1 MPEATKFLF
10 ETRFEAGMP
19 APPPQ
24 RKHFTAA
31 EVEAARA
38 AGLRDG
44 QAAGR
49 AKALAEIEARTASAV
64 EAVAA
69 GMAQTLSGIDARH
82 AGQMREALDMA
93 IETVRRLYP
102 ALAARHEIAEIES
115 LLAECVARL
124 PEEPRIA
131 VRVPETLVPQ
141 IGPRIERAVQRTG
154 FQGKVAIVGDSDLAD
169 GQSRIEWSDGGVARD
184 PSLVWTEIESIVA
197 RYGAAEP
204 GANEA

>member
-10 ETRFEAGMP
+10 ETRFEAGAP
-19 APPPQ
+19 APPPP
-24 RKHFTAA
+24 RKHFSAA

-64 EAVAA
+64 EGLAA
-69 GMAQTLSGIDARH
+69 GMARTLAGIDARH
-82 AGQMREALDMA
+82 AAQMREALDTA

-102 ALAARHEIAEIES
+102 ALAARHEVAEIEA

-131 VRVPETLVPQ
+131 VRVPETLASQ
-141 IGPRIERAVQRTG
+141 IGPRIERALQRTG
-154 FQGKVAIVGDSDLAD
+154 FQGKVAIVGDPALSD

-184 PSLVWTEIESIVA
+184 PSHVWTEIESIVA
-197 RYGAAEP
+197 RYGATEP
-204 GANEA
+204 GASEA